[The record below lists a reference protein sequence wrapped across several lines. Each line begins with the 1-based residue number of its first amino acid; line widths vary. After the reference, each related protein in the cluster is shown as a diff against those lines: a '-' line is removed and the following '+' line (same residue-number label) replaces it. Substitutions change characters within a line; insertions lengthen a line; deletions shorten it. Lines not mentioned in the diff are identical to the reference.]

1 MKNTNIE
8 KYVWSLDISTTNI
21 GSALWTTTG
30 ELIELKHLKLKTD
43 RKIPIE
49 NRDIN
54 KADIF
59 RSYVIEYNERVFE
72 EYGGEIVSI
81 IVEEPLGGSNNAKT
95 VALLHGFN
103 GMCRYILYD
112 VFKVVPLKISVH
124 ESRKIFCPEL
134 VKTKIV
140 KGKMTET
147 LSFPDKYKKD
157 KKRYIWEKVSKQH
170 PDIEWIYKRDG
181 QISEESYDM
190 SDSYC
195 VGYSGMVSMNLIKI
209 K

>member
-1 MKNTNIE
+1 MDKNNLE

-21 GSALWTTTG
+21 GSALWTTNG
-30 ELIELKHLKLKTD
+30 QLIELKHLKLKTD
-43 RKIPIE
+43 RNLPIE
-49 NRDIN
+49 NRDIH

-59 RSYVIEYNERVFE
+59 KQYVIEYADRVFE
-72 EYGGEIVSI
+72 EYGGEIAYT

-112 VFKVVPLKISVH
+112 IFKVKPLKISVH
-124 ESRKIFCPEL
+124 DSRKIFCPEL
-134 VKTKIV
+134 VTTKTV
-140 KGKMTET
+140 KGKITET

-157 KKRYIWEKVSKQH
+157 KKRYIWEKVSKKH
-170 PDIEWIYKRDG
+170 PDIEWIYKRNGDV
-181 QISEESYDM
+181 SDESFDM

-195 VGYSGMVSMNLIKI
+195 VGYSGMVIMGLIK